1 MKTIQEV
8 ASVYRTLAIA
18 AAPVNKSP
26 NATNR
31 GNLRKQLGS
40 YNTVAKMTSETQD
53 KAAEKSSVSLSF
65 NYAPPGATYGQFVE
79 EGFTTRAGRTK
90 SGRPYKQ
97 TKVPAVRFAQKALN
111 SNEVKRAINEYFE
124 GAILEYNKK
133 VGTELQTEIESLF
146 GKTIKV

>member
-18 AAPVNKSP
+18 GAPVNKSP
-26 NATNR
+26 NARNR

-40 YNTVAKMTSETQD
+40 YNSVSKMTSESQT
-53 KAAEKSSVSLSF
+53 KAADKSSVSLSF

-79 EGFTTRAGRTK
+79 EGFTTREGTTK
-90 SGRPYKQ
+90 AGRPYKQ

-111 SNEVKRAINEYFE
+111 SNEVKRAINEYFD

-133 VGTELQTEIESLF
+133 VGTELQTEIQSLF